1 MSSSRLLCSSGA
13 ACVGRIAA
21 LAIGAVLALI
31 VVGMA
36 EGFATGGG
44 TSHADAPDFAA
55 IDHYVQEQMQEMRM
69 PGMALGIVKRD
80 EVAHLEGF
88 GDADSSSGR
97 AVTPQTP
104 FIIGSTSKSFT
115 ALAIMQ
121 LVEAGKVKL
130 DAPVRRYIPWF
141 RVADEEASKRITVRN
156 LLNHTSGLSRAAATE
171 ALLQKDSNKGALQR
185 AVRSLRTE
193 ELDRPVGKSFEYSNV
208 NYTILGLIVQIV
220 SGESYERYLEEHI
233 LNPLKMDDSYMFVS
247 AAQRHGLATGHQ
259 YWFGVPFPGGGTP
272 ATRAMHPSGYISS
285 TAKDMSHYLITQLN
299 GGRYKGAQILSAE
312 GIARMHQGTAR
323 MGPHISYAMGWEE
336 WEDSELGGVHLVRH
350 NGDTGNFEA
359 HMLLAPESGWGVVVL
374 MNGSNHLRLGG
385 PAVIANGVMAR
396 LLGVE
401 PPPEPFN
408 EAMALFFIVLAVGA
422 LQVLG
427 IVRTVVL
434 VRRWRRHPEVRPH
447 GALRVSLRVVLPI
460 VPNLLWALI
469 CLVLLPWVSQ
479 TPPSVMVLSD
489 SGLVQVLSGAV
500 ALVWG
505 VVLRPVV
512 VLLALRTKRATPGDA
527 GAQQEGGVPT
537 QA

>member
-1 MSSSRLLCSSGA
+1 MSSARLLCSSGA

-36 EGFATGGG
+36 QAFATGGG
-44 TSHADAPDFAA
+44 TSHAPDFAA

-69 PGMALGIVKRD
+69 PGVALAIAKGDEIV
-80 EVAHLEGF
+80 HLGGF
-88 GDADSSSGR
+88 GDADSSGR
-97 AVTPQTP
+97 GVTAQTP

-121 LVEAGKVKL
+121 LAEAGKLDL

-141 RVADEEASKRITVRN
+141 RVADQEASERITVRN
-156 LLNHTSGLSRAAATE
+156 LLNHTSGLSRAGGGE
-171 ALLQKDSNKGALQR
+171 YLQKQDDSKGALES
-185 AVRSLRTE
+185 AVRSLSTQ

-208 NYTILGLIVQIV
+208 NYTILGLIVQRV
-220 SGESYERYLEEHI
+220 SGESYERYVEQHI
-233 LNPLKMDDSYMFVS
+233 LTPLGMTNSYVFEPE
-247 AAQRHGLATGHQ
+247 AQRHGLATGHQ
-259 YWFGVPFPGGGTP
+259 YWFGVPFSGGGVAHGRA
-272 ATRAMHPSGYISS
+272 ATPSGYISS
-285 TAKDMSHYLITQLN
+285 SAQDMSHYLIAQLN
-299 GGRYKGAQILSAE
+299 GGRYDGTRILSSE
-312 GIARMHQGTAR
+312 GIAELHQGTVD
-323 MGPHISYAMGWEE
+323 MGPGMSYAMGWE
-336 WEDSELGGVHLVRH
+336 DTELSGVPVVRH
-350 NGDTGNFEA
+350 SGDTGDFHA
-359 HMLLAPESGWGVVVL
+359 TMILAPERTWGVVVL
-374 MNGSNHLRLGG
+374 MNGSNHLRLDGMDT
-385 PAVIANGVMAR
+385 IANGVTAR

-401 PPPEPFN
+401 APPEPFN
-408 EAMALFFIVLAVGA
+408 QAKTLFFVVLAVGA

-427 IVRTVVL
+427 IVRSVVL
-434 VRRWRRHPEVRPH
+434 VRRWRRHPELRPH
-447 GALRVSLRVVLPI
+447 GVLRVALRVVVPI

-489 SGLVQVLSGAV
+489 SGLMQVFSGAV

-537 QA
+537 KA